1 MDQSIISVGIDIG
14 TSTTQLVFS
23 RIVIKNTA
31 AAWTVPT
38 IKIVGKEIIYKS
50 KVHFTPLINEV
61 LIDGKGV
68 RQLIEEEYRLAG
80 IAVDM
85 VDTGA
90 VIITGETAR
99 KENAE
104 EVLLMLSGLAGDF
117 VVATAGPEMEGII
130 AGKGSGASQLSKD
143 HGCTIVNYDIG
154 GGTTNI
160 AVFKNGDVIET
171 ACLDVGGRLIK
182 IDDNQRITYL
192 SQKMTK
198 LSHVAGLN
206 LKVGQR
212 VDHQDLSAV
221 VDIMAE
227 VLLEVINHKP
237 ATKHLSVL
245 ITDHGLSEHI
255 VVNDVCFSGGV
266 ADCIENESGDVF
278 KFGDI
283 GILLGRSIKKKFQNE
298 KLSVRSGIETIRAT
312 VVGAGLHTTDV
323 SGSTVTFDETVL
335 PLKDV
340 PIVRLSVEE
349 ENQVGRARIQ
359 SIEHKLNWFDAYYD
373 KPCVA
378 LSIRGSMQH
387 GFSDILELADDIVNG
402 MTRFTDLKVP
412 LIVLI
417 DCDNAKVLG
426 RTLREKVDVEQPVI
440 CLDSVFVGNGD
451 YIDIGRPVVGG
462 QVVPVIIKTLL
473 FDY

>member
-1 MDQSIISVGIDIG
+1 
-14 TSTTQLVFS
+14 
-23 RIVIKNTA
+23 
-31 AAWTVPT
+31 
-38 IKIVGKEIIYKS
+38 
-50 KVHFTPLINEV
+50 
-61 LIDGKGV
+61 
-68 RQLIEEEYRLAG
+68 
-80 IAVDM
+80 
-85 VDTGA
+85 
-90 VIITGETAR
+90 
-99 KENAE
+99 
-104 EVLLMLSGLAGDF
+104 
-117 VVATAGPEMEGII
+117 MEGII

-143 HGCTIVNYDIG
+143 HGCTIANYDIG

-182 IDDNQRITYL
+182 VDDNRRISYL
-192 SQKMTK
+192 SQKMIK
-198 LSHVAGLN
+198 LSQVAGLN
-206 LKVGQR
+206 LKVGQT
-212 VDHQDLSAV
+212 VDCRELSVV

-227 VLLEVINHKP
+227 VLLEVINHKS

-245 ITDHGLSEHI
+245 ITDHGLSEKV

-266 ADCIENESGDVF
+266 ADCIENETDDVF
-278 KFGDI
+278 IFGDI
-283 GILLGRSIKKKFQNE
+283 GILLGRSIKEKFQNE
-298 KLSVRSGIETIRAT
+298 NLSVRSGTETIRAT
-312 VVGAGLHTTDV
+312 VVGAGSHTTDV
-323 SGSTVTFDETVL
+323 SGSTVSFDETVL

-340 PIVRLSVEE
+340 PIVRLSEE
-349 ENQVGRARIQ
+349 EEKLIGRARAQ
-359 SIEHKLNWFDAYYD
+359 SIEQKLNWFDAYYD
-373 KPCVA
+373 KSCVA
-378 LSIRGSMQH
+378 LSIRGSRHH

-402 MTRFTDLKVP
+402 MSRFTDSRIP